1 MMIINAEKQVL
12 GRIASLAAKQALLG
26 EQVIIVNAEKA
37 MISGK
42 KDSVCAKNLE
52 KLDIRNLGNPKKGPF
67 HQKRPDRYVRRAV
80 RGMLPYKMPRG
91 REAFT
96 RVQVY
101 IGVPEE
107 EIKRN
112 HDVKTIEFAKL
123 DYMQKTLKDYTT
135 VAEVCKAIGG
145 KW

>member
-12 GRIASLAAKQALLG
+12 GRIASYAAKQALLG
-26 EQVIIVNAEKA
+26 EEVIIVNAEKA
-37 MISGK
+37 VISGK

-52 KLDIRNLGNPKKGPF
+52 KLDIRNLGNPRNGPF

-80 RGMLPYKMPRG
+80 RGMLPFKMPRG
-91 REAFT
+91 REAFKK
-96 RVQVY
+96 VCVY
-101 IGVPEE
+101 IGVPES

-112 HDVKTIEFAKL
+112 HDVKKIEFVKL

>member
-1 MMIINAEKQVL
+1 L
-12 GRIASLAAKQALLG
+12 GRIASYAAKQALLG

-37 MISGK
+37 VISGK

-52 KLDIRNLGNPKKGPF
+52 KLDIRNLGNPRNGPF
-67 HQKRPDRYVRRAV
+67 HPKRADRYVKRAV
-80 RGMLPYKMPRG
+80 RGMLPFKMPRG
-91 REAFT
+91 REAFK

-101 IGVPEE
+101 IGVPEA

-112 HDVKTIEFAKL
+112 HDLKKIEFVKL

-135 VAEVCKAIGG
+135 VAEVCKSIGG